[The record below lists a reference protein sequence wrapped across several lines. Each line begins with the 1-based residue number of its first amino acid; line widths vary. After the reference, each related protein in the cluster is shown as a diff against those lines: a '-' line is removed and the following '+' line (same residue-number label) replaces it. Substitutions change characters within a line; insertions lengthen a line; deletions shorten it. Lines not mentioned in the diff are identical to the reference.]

1 MAIEYKEVPFDVR
14 VTGKL
19 KVNAEHLKEIQTE
32 EWASVICSFL
42 DENEVI
48 CYLLRLLF
56 MGVDINMCDGHYGI
70 EGGVAE
76 IVDIEGVENL
86 DY

>member
-1 MAIEYKEVPFDVR
+1 MAIEYKEIPFDVR
-14 VTGKL
+14 VTGKF
-19 KVNAEHLKEIQTE
+19 KVNTEHLAEIQTE

-42 DENEVI
+42 DEDEVI

-76 IVDIEGVENL
+76 IVDIDSVEME
-86 DY
+86 D